1 MMQFRTIIITLL
13 AILLGSHYAAYASI
27 VRLFAITGKVRK
39 RALAG
44 VLAFLSVSFILA
56 SVLISRQENLFT
68 RGFYLLS
75 GYWLGLLVNLLMAI
89 AVVWLIVGVCRLAG
103 FRPKAAIIA
112 LVCFGL
118 ASAYAVF
125 GVWNAGHPRIKNITV
140 TIPNLPAQW
149 KNKKIVQLS
158 DVHLGHVRR
167 ADFMQHIV
175 GTVNAVHPAMV
186 VITGDLFDGSD
197 GDLQRLVQ
205 PLNDIHAEEGMFF
218 ITGNHETFLGVHNVF
233 AALENTPVRILRDE
247 VVDVDGL
254 KVIGISYPKR
264 GENKDVVGVLHSLEK
279 DFAGRPNLFLYHAP
293 VHIIEF
299 KDSGVNLQLSGH
311 THMGQIFPFRYITHL
326 VYKGY
331 DYGLHRM
338 GDYTLYTTDG
348 IGTWG
353 PALRTGNTPE
363 IVVVTLQ

>member
-1 MMQFRTIIITLL
+1 MMNFWIIITILF
-13 AILLGSHYAAYASI
+13 AILLGVHWALYASI
-27 VRLFAITGKVRK
+27 VSFFAIADKVCK
-39 RALAG
+39 RTLAG

-56 SVLISRQENLFT
+56 WVLVSRQENLFT
-68 RGFYLLS
+68 RGFYLMS
-75 GYWLGLLVNLLMAI
+75 GYWLGLLVNLLMAL
-89 AVVWLIVGVCRLAG
+89 AVVWLIVGLSRLTGLRLETAM
-103 FRPKAAIIA
+103 IA
-112 LVCFGL
+112 LICFGL
-118 ASAYAVF
+118 ASAYTAY
-125 GVWNAGHPRIKNITV
+125 GVWNAEHPRIKNITV

-158 DVHLGHVRR
+158 DVHLGHVRSDGFLR
-167 ADFMQHIV
+167 HIV
-175 GTVNAVHPAMV
+175 AEVNAVHPALV

-197 GDLQRLVQ
+197 GELRRFVQ
-205 PLNDIHAEEGMFF
+205 PLNGIQAEKGMFF
-218 ITGNHETFLGVHNVF
+218 ITGNHETYLGVEKAF
-233 AALENTPVRILRDE
+233 AALENTPVRILQDE
-247 VVDVDGL
+247 IVDVDGL

-279 DFAGRPNLFLYHAP
+279 DFGGRPNLFLYHAP
-293 VHIIEF
+293 VHINEF